1 MVDSDVL
8 GDLVIAR
15 VKELGY
21 GLVIKKEVR
30 DGHLE
35 ELCDA
40 DVVLLEVL
48 GDSGIISGK
57 ELSDSDI
64 EEFGDGDIVG
74 LEEARGGSTQ
84 ELGHWDV
91 VLEEFS
97 DRDIVVGQ
105 ELGHSDI
112 IGGKEVG
119 YSIIQELGDG
129 HIIGTLGKELGHR
142 DIILKELCDGG
153 V

>member
-1 MVDSDVL
+1 MGMLRDMRIWTVVEEFSHRDITVLRLQELDHKHLVVLVDSDVL

-84 ELGHWDV
+84 ELGH
-91 VLEEFS
+91 
-97 DRDIVVGQ
+97 
-105 ELGHSDI
+105 
-112 IGGKEVG
+112 
-119 YSIIQELGDG
+119 
-129 HIIGTLGKELGHR
+129 
-142 DIILKELCDGG
+142 
-153 V
+153 